1 MSIPVADNNTEIA
14 EPDRFLLFYGSSMAK
29 QRKKIQCRRHRR
41 LPLTSS
47 GLRTVFGIPV
57 GSTDAPPPKASSGH
71 DTHFQ
76 AQLSPP
82 VSHRYTERPFNIPR
96 VCVCAW
102 KQKANNIEDK
112 KKRTRVRSSASDIL
126 KQALL
131 PGVSGRG
138 RVQ

>member
-1 MSIPVADNNTEIA
+1 MSTSPSPSSNLLRITDRLRHPGRVDRCPASESLLRARHPLSSSA
-14 EPDRFLLFYGSSMAK
+14 E
-29 QRKKIQCRRHRR
+29 
-41 LPLTSS
+41 
-47 GLRTVFGIPV
+47 
-57 GSTDAPPPKASSGH
+57 
-71 DTHFQ
+71 
-76 AQLSPP
+76 PP